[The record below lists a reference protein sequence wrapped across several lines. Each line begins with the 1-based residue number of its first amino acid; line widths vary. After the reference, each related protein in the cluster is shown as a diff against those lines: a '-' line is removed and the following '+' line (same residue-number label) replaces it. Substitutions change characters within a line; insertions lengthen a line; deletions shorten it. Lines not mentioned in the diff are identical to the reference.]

1 EYLNITFE
9 DKDSILNGFLES
21 GKIYLNNIAGVSLE
35 FNTNS
40 YNKNLLFEYCR
51 YIYNNAFE
59 YFEPNFKG
67 PLIQLQIQNVVSEND
82 KE

>member
-1 EYLNITFE
+1 MLKELKEYLNITFE

-40 YNKNLLFEYCR
+40 YNK
-51 YIYNNAFE
+51 
-59 YFEPNFKG
+59 
-67 PLIQLQIQNVVSEND
+67 
-82 KE
+82 